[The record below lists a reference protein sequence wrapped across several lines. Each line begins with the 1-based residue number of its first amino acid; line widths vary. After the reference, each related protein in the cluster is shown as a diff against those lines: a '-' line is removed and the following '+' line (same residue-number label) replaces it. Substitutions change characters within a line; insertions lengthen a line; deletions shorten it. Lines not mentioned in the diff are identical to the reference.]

1 MGTSGRGKR
10 TGTKTSAGRSVKT
23 AARKATSTKPP
34 AKKPPAKA
42 SAKKAPGQPAKDKP
56 SPWAYVFTPRA
67 AGERRY
73 WLVKSEPDTFSFDDL
88 LAAKDRT
95 TQWDGVRNFAAR
107 NFMRDGMKLGD
118 GVLYYHSST
127 NPQAIVGIAEVA
139 REAYPDHTAFDRSH
153 HGYDEDSTPDDPTW
167 YMADLRAV
175 ERLARPV
182 TLPEIKTRRELAG
195 MVLLRIGRL
204 SVTPVTGQEWETI
217 RSMGVSRGQSR

>member
-10 TGTKTSAGRSVKT
+10 TGTNKPAGRTTKT
-23 AARKATSTKPP
+23 TASKAAS
-34 AKKPPAKA
+34 
-42 SAKKAPGQPAKDKP
+42 KKAPANAAPKKAAARPAKEKA

-67 AGERRY
+67 PGERRY

-107 NFMRDGMKLGD
+107 NFMRDGMKVGD
-118 GVLYYHSST
+118 QVLYYHSST
-127 NPQAIVGIAEVA
+127 NPQAIVGIAEVV

-153 HGYDEDSTPDDPTW
+153 HGYDEDSKPDDPTW
-167 YMADLRAV
+167 YMVDLRAV
-175 ERLARPV
+175 EPLARPV
-182 TLPEIKTRRELAG
+182 TLPEIKARRELAG

-204 SVTPVTGQEWETI
+204 SVTPVTTQEWETI
-217 RSMGVSRGQSR
+217 RSMGR